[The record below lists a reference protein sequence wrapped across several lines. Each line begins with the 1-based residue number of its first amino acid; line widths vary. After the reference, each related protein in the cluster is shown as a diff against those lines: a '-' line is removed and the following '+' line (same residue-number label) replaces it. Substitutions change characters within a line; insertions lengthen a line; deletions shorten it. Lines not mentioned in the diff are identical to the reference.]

1 MSTPSGLGV
10 SLSSIRLLY
19 SPMVT
24 VRVGPD
30 RQEFCIHKELLCS
43 KSTYFAKALSGQFL
57 EAQTRIVELEDI
69 HVVLFRVFVAWLY
82 TDKLVYESSNSD
94 ASSVDE
100 FRDLDMALQKET
112 PCEAKEIRD
121 RVDDEHQS
129 KGHDLSNFQ
138 EKTPES
144 WTYLILV
151 ALFVLADRLDVVK
164 FKRRILDAIIKK
176 RTENYDTPN
185 SPAILHAYANTTRN
199 SMLRRLLV
207 HIVAYDEAFTPA
219 YTAWTHLPVDF
230 LAAVLVTLGRRM
242 PGRQC
247 SDCFAKAFIEN
258 NLATTAVDDMRED
271 EDLSPFRRDL
281 CFYHEHKDEEEK
293 DACVAAR
300 EEESDSE

>member
-30 RQEFCIHKELLCS
+30 EQEFCIHKELLCS

-82 TDKLVYESSNSD
+82 TDKLVYESSNSN

-121 RVDDEHQS
+121 RVDDKHQS

-151 ALFVLADRLDVVK
+151 ALFVLAGRLDAVK
-164 FKRRILDAIIKK
+164 FKIA
-176 RTENYDTPN
+176 
-185 SPAILHAYANTTRN
+185 S
-199 SMLRRLLV
+199 SM
-207 HIVAYDEAFTPA
+207 
-219 YTAWTHLPVDF
+219 
-230 LAAVLVTLGRRM
+230 
-242 PGRQC
+242 Q
-247 SDCFAKAFIEN
+247 S
-258 NLATTAVDDMRED
+258 
-271 EDLSPFRRDL
+271 
-281 CFYHEHKDEEEK
+281 
-293 DACVAAR
+293 
-300 EEESDSE
+300 